1 MRSFRRI
8 PQAVSHAVPAD
19 RYRAQVTTVA
29 SGHRKATWGKGASSR
44 SGRRSRRRG
53 PRWALLLALGLGA
66 VGAGTAQAS
75 VVINEIDYDQPGTD
89 TGEYIELRNDGAAA
103 VSLDGYSLRLVNG
116 ADNSVYRTITLPTG
130 VTLAAGGYYVIC
142 GDAAVVPSCNLDV
155 SPNTD
160 LIQNGSPDALSLL
173 LNGVVVDSLSYE
185 GDVPGN
191 VEGTGVPTASA
202 ETNASPNL
210 ALSRCPDGVDSDNNA
225 ADFKTATPTPG
236 LANAC
241 GSSGGSVGSCG
252 APATRISAIQ
262 GAGAASPLLGQT
274 VNVEAVVTGDF
285 QANDL
290 NGFFVQEED
299 GDADADPATSEGLF
313 VFEGALAIPVAAGNL
328 VRVRGTVAEFNG
340 STELTGTT
348 DVVVCPGTPV
358 ASATPIAFPVAAVS
372 DLERLEGMRVTIA
385 QTLTVTGNF
394 GWGRFGS
401 LDLSAA
407 GRLFQPTNVVAPGAP
422 ALALQDT
429 NTRNRILLDD
439 LSDVQNP
446 NPIPYKDPSGTR
458 RLGDTVPGLT
468 GVLGGAFSDY
478 RIYPTQA
485 VTFTAGNPRPVAPPA
500 VGGRLRIAAL
510 NVLNFFTTL
519 DTGALTCGPTGGLGC
534 RGANTALELDRQR
547 EKLLNEL
554 EGLNPDVAGLMELE
568 NNASASIQSLVD
580 GLNARLGAG
589 TFAFIDTG
597 TIGTDA
603 IKVGLIYKVATV
615 QPVHPFAILTSAVN
629 PAFIDTKNRPSLAQ
643 TFAERATSARFT
655 VVVNHLK
662 SKGSDC
668 VDVGDPDR
676 NDGQGNCNG
685 TRNAAAA
692 ALLTW
697 IASDPTASGDPD
709 YLVIGDLNAYAME
722 DPIRTLKAGG
732 LQSLIETH
740 IGSAAYSYQF
750 SWQSG
755 YLDHALATPS
765 LAGQVTGVGEWHIN
779 ADEPVVENYNLEFK
793 TDDPFDVTV
802 PDGASDHDPL
812 VVGLSPAA
820 AAAVP
825 ALGALATAVLA
836 MGLLGGALFVHRR
849 RRPDR

>member
-1 MRSFRRI
+1 MGIGTMS
-8 PQAVSHAVPAD
+8 
-19 RYRAQVTTVA
+19 
-29 SGHRKATWGKGASSR
+29 
-44 SGRRSRRRG
+44 RSRRRTRRLRPG
-53 PRWALLLALGLGA
+53 WASLLAFALGTSSSA
-66 VGAGTAQAS
+66 IAQAN
-75 VVINEIDYDQPGTD
+75 VIINEIDYDQPGTD

-103 VSLDGYSLRLVNG
+103 ASLDGYSLRLVNG
-116 ADNSVYRTITLPTG
+116 ADGSVYRTISLPTG
-130 VTLAAGGYYVIC
+130 LTVAPGGYYVIC
-142 GDAAVVPSCNLDV
+142 GDAAVVPGCNLDV
-155 SPNTD
+155 SPSTD

-173 LNGVVVDSLSYE
+173 LNGAVVDSLSYE

-191 VEGTGVPTASA
+191 VEGMGVPTASA

-225 ADFKTATPTPG
+225 ADFRAAAPTPG
-236 LANAC
+236 VANAC
-241 GSSGGSVGSCG
+241 GSSGGSVGLCG

-262 GAGAASPLLGQT
+262 GAGPASPLLGLT

-285 QANDL
+285 QDNDL

-299 GDADADPATSEGLF
+299 SDVDADSATSEGLF
-313 VFEGALAIPVAAGNL
+313 VFEGALAVPVAAGNL

-340 STELTGTT
+340 STELTNTT

-358 ASATPIAFPVAAVS
+358 VSATPITFPVAAVS
-372 DLERLEGMRVTIA
+372 DLERLEGMRVTIS

-394 GWGRFGS
+394 GWGRFGA

-407 GRLFQPTNVVAPGAP
+407 GRLMQPTNVLAPGAA
-422 ALALQDT
+422 ALALQDS
-429 NTRNRILLDD
+429 NTRNRIVLDD
-439 LSDVQNP
+439 LSDTQNP
-446 NPIPYKDPSGTR
+446 NPIPYKDASGTR

-478 RIYPTQA
+478 RIYPTQTVA
-485 VTFTAGNPRPVAPPA
+485 FTASNPRPVAPPA

-519 DTGALTCGPTGGLGC
+519 DTGALTCGPTGGLAC
-534 RGANTALELDRQR
+534 RGANTPLELDRQR

-554 EGLNPDVAGLMELE
+554 QGLNPDVAGLMELE

-589 TFAFIDTG
+589 TFAFVDTG

-615 QPVHPFAILTSAVN
+615 QPVHPPAILTSAVD
-629 PAFIDTKNRPSLAQ
+629 PTFIDTKNRPSLAQ
-643 TFAERATSARFT
+643 TFRETATSARFT

-668 VDVGDPDR
+668 VDVADPDR

-685 TRNAAAA
+685 TRMAAAA

-709 YLVIGDLNAYAME
+709 FLVIGDLNSYAME

-732 LQSLIETH
+732 LQSLIESR
-740 IGSAAYSYQF
+740 IGASAYSYQF

-779 ADEPVVENYNLEFK
+779 ADEPAVESYNLEFK
-793 TDDPFDVTV
+793 TDDPFDITV

-812 VVGLSPAA
+812 VVGLSPAP

-825 ALGALATAVLA
+825 ALGSLAAAVLA
-836 MGLLGGALFVHRR
+836 MGLVGGALFVQGRR
-849 RRPDR
+849 RRDR